1 MLTGTFTCECTLIF
15 ALHATEEAVTVHLAH
30 VKDQGIEARIHR
42 LNFCLQALER
52 KLDFPLLVE
61 NLLNESLAEV

>member
-1 MLTGTFTCECTLIF
+1 MLTGTFACECALIF
-15 ALHATEEAVTVHLAH
+15 ALHATEEAIAVHLAQ
-30 VKDQGIEARIHR
+30 VKDQGIEPRIYR